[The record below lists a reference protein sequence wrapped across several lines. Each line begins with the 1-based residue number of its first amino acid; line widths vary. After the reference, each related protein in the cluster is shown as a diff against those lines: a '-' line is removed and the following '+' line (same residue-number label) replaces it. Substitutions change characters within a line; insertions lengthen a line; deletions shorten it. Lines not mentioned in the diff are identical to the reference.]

1 MARPRLRAPAEGAAW
16 PFLLVAVLAW
26 ASAFPAI
33 RRAVTV
39 LDPGE
44 LVVGRLLVA
53 SAGLAVLMAPRLR
66 RRGIP
71 PRADLWRLFVVGLLG
86 VSGYQLLLNTGAQTV
101 SAATAAVLVN
111 LAPVVA
117 ALFAPAL
124 LGERLSPRQWLG
136 VALAFGGSVVVAT
149 TEGGEFSLSWGAL
162 AVFGSAVTAGFF
174 VLRQKPLLDR
184 FDPLEVTGWATILA
198 TIPTLVFLPGFL
210 AEITSE
216 GGAEVWPYLLWLG
229 IGSSVFGYGLW
240 AAGLH
245 RTQATRASMWLYLI
259 PPTAAM
265 LAWWWLDEPLTVVLA
280 AGAAV
285 SLVGVRIATAPARGV
300 TDSATS
306 HPEQA

>member
-1 MARPRLRAPAEGAAW
+1 MRASSPDRSAAW
-16 PFLLVAVLAW
+16 PFLLVAVTVW

-33 RRAVTV
+33 RQAVTI

-71 PRADLWRLFVVGLLG
+71 PKADLGRLFVVGLLG

-117 ALFAPAL
+117 ALFAPML
-124 LGERLSPRQWLG
+124 VGERLSRRQWVG

-149 TEGGEFSLSWGAL
+149 TEGGEFRLSWGAV
-162 AVFGSAVTAGFF
+162 AVFGSAVVAGFF
-174 VLRQKPLLDR
+174 VLRQKPLLEHYDA
-184 FDPLEVTGWATILA
+184 LEVTGWATILA

-210 AEITSE
+210 AEVSTEE
-216 GGAEVWPYLLWLG
+216 GSEVWPYLVWLG
-229 IGSSVFGYGLW
+229 IGSSVFGYVLW
-240 AAGLH
+240 AAGLG
-245 RTQATRASMWLYLI
+245 RTEATKASMWLYLV
-259 PPTAAM
+259 PPIAAV
-265 LAWWWLDEPLTVVLA
+265 LAWWWLGESLTVGFVV
-280 AGAAV
+280 GAAV
-285 SLVGVRIATAPARGV
+285 SLSGVRLATKGSRSV
-300 TDSATS
+300 TRSAAA
-306 HPEQA
+306 HPEQG